1 MVRNPAPAL
10 RVVGASE
17 VESILEFAPLI
28 ERLREAFRLGAD
40 IPPRHHHTIPTDGV
54 DATLL
59 LMPAWRKQRF
69 IGVKLL
75 TIFPD
80 NPRNALPALSGT
92 YLLMSG
98 LTGEPLAVIDARMLT
113 LRRTAAASA
122 LASRYL
128 SRPDSERLLLVGTG
142 ALAPQLIIAHAS
154 VRPIRELVVWGRN
167 RDKAERQ
174 IGRAHV

>member
-1 MVRNPAPAL
+1 MPLEMIQVRFL
-10 RVVGASE
+10 RSVDR
-17 VESILEFAPLI
+17 FA
-28 ERLREAFRLGAD
+28 AGD
-40 IPPRHHHTIPTDGV
+40 TTTV
-54 DATLL
+54 DAKIADCWIRRRLCVPVPGEADAMLL

-142 ALAPQLIIAHAS
+142 ADRKSTRLNS
-154 VRPIRELVVWGRN
+154 S
-167 RDKAERQ
+167 
-174 IGRAHV
+174 HVSESRMPSSA

>member
-98 LTGEPLAVIDARMLT
+98 LTGRAARRH
-113 LRRTAAASA
+113 RRKWQPRS
-122 LASRYL
+122 L
-128 SRPDSERLLLVGTG
+128 SN
-142 ALAPQLIIAHAS
+142 PQ
-154 VRPIRELVVWGRN
+154 RK
-167 RDKAERQ
+167 RD
-174 IGRAHV
+174 GRASGEAQRR